1 MTMVLGASA
10 AHGLD
15 NNWTVMVTG
24 MKDGNGCMKAT
35 SVEDMGS
42 NIVTSTPTCLSATQ
56 MCADD
61 YECTTAQSLKPAS
74 FTGCTFD
81 ESTAAATSVVGVL
94 MDGLCYTNFVV
105 EQKNFNG
112 APGLAPDKVHVRS
125 EAHLHTR
132 ACLVVSYCAKTGF
145 YLLTRPSSTADYA
158 FAAQMDSSSAEKA
171 LEQLDPEA
179 LLKELVSPT
188 GAWKGW
194 SSQLHHHDRVLGQAL
209 GAFLQYQQPE
219 AIIDMGCGLGFY
231 VSLLRARGLSCDG
244 FDGHADTERLT
255 EGMCYHADFADPE
268 LPGKIAEK
276 GYDWCVCLEVFEHVP
291 KSLESQL
298 VDCLLAGARKG
309 LVLSVATPGQGGLGH
324 VNEQTHEYVVELLE
338 NRGLVLDEKSHLR
351 LRQYCELPWFRQN
364 LLVFRRPTENDT
376 AER

>member
-1 MTMVLGASA
+1 MLRLICAMTMVLGASA

-35 SVEDMGS
+35 SVEDIGS

-158 FAAQMDSSSAEKA
+158 FAAQMDSSSAEKVFDFLIEARNLGTSNTIDASAMATVEAPSEA

-244 FDGHADTERLT
+244 
-255 EGMCYHADFADPE
+255 
-268 LPGKIAEK
+268 PGAW
-276 GYDWCVCLEVFEHVP
+276 YL
-291 KSLESQL
+291 
-298 VDCLLAGARKG
+298 
-309 LVLSVATPGQGGLGH
+309 
-324 VNEQTHEYVVELLE
+324 
-338 NRGLVLDEKSHLR
+338 
-351 LRQYCELPWFRQN
+351 
-364 LLVFRRPTENDT
+364 
-376 AER
+376 